1 LRNNFKARQRSL
13 PGALIFLAL
22 AALSC
27 HSSAPRSDVSP
38 EFLRLQVTPVPLDPH
53 DARRQRLGSFA
64 YAGGIEIRAAMPGV
78 IFELSDVRVV
88 SSNQLIAVSDDG
100 NFFEARLLFD
110 ERDRL
115 SGLANARLTRLRD
128 ENGGDLKS
136 SDADAEG
143 LEVLPGGDRLVSF
156 EGEPRIWRYPGA
168 TGVPRNVAKPAA
180 TFPANEGFEALT
192 SYPSAG
198 RDAYLVGIEGGSIWL
213 CRLEATCSQTDLGRF
228 LPPEHGLTGLSA
240 YGNDGAF
247 AMLARAW
254 DEVRGNR
261 ISVKL
266 IETSGAPDG
275 RVRDEMTIARPLTV
289 DNFEGIVA
297 VRRASGLR
305 LYLLSDD
312 NGRATQHTYL
322 FAFDWQPS
330 SPSR

>member
-1 LRNNFKARQRSL
+1 MRNSFNARQRSL
-13 PGALIFLAL
+13 SGALIFLVL

-27 HSSAPRSDVSP
+27 RSSAPRTGGSP
-38 EFLRLQVTPVPLDPH
+38 EFLQLQVTPVPLDPQ
-53 DARRQRLGSFA
+53 DTRRQRLGSFA
-64 YAGGIEIRAAMPGV
+64 YAGGIEIRVATPGAV
-78 IFELSDVRVV
+78 LELSDVRVV
-88 SSNQLIAVSDDG
+88 SDDRLIAVSDDG
-100 NFFEARLLFD
+100 SFFEARLLFD
-110 ERDRL
+110 PRDRL

-128 ENGGDLKS
+128 EYGGDLKS
-136 SDADAEG
+136 SNADAEG

-168 TGVPRNVAKPAA
+168 TGVPRPVAKPAA
-180 TFPANEGFEALT
+180 TFPANEGFEAIT

-213 CRLEATCSQTDLGRF
+213 CRLEATCVQTDFGRF
-228 LPPEHGLTGLSA
+228 VPPEHGLTGLSV
-240 YGNDGAF
+240 YGDDGAF

-322 FAFDWQPS
+322 LAFDWEPGA
-330 SPSR
+330 